1 MAHRHRTGD
10 VLILPRSA
18 IAAILVAALLFC
30 VLQESVR
37 AQESEDEES
46 PGATEIVVT
55 VTAPPLPALEPLES
69 EARLPEPLL
78 APDSLAE
85 LLLSFPGLTLSSY
98 SEEPR
103 QSSLQYR
110 GYTGSHLPLVVD
122 GAVVNP
128 SDLGRLPWGSV
139 PAAAVESARLLR
151 GPQAARYGSGAI
163 TGVLLIETSPRH
175 EEGYFQGSAGSF
187 GYLSAEAGA
196 TQQVG
201 QALVKAAGELYRQD
215 GQREN
220 SDSAGG
226 STLASVYRPGEDSPE
241 IEATLGYSQ
250 VTYGLPGSISP
261 EQFEQDPDKAGTP
274 DDRGESNRIHGTVD
288 LNWEVGTGELNLPI
302 YLEYRS
308 DRADFVSLGTTTDT
322 ETVTARLEP
331 GMLLFLSGQSARR
344 RDPELYG
351 GFAGEMVRLASTADT
366 GTTTEQTFLRPGL
379 GIYGGAMVP
388 VMDSWSLDFGARYDL
403 AFLEGSGA
411 IEESSTLQGLGGDA
425 ALRYEAGITESILQI
440 AAVYRLP
447 KIDEIASYQGFG
459 LSFNPDLGPENGLA
473 IDLGSRVAPAEAF
486 SLRAGL
492 FAIFL
497 RDEIAFSAESG
508 RNENIDSTRRLGGEA
523 DAEFRITDGLRV
535 GGGYSFVDARYASGD
550 DEGTPLPRVPR
561 HSVSSSVGWA
571 PTVWLELSADYRM
584 VGRYYD
590 EADDNSAARYRRD
603 ILDLSAA
610 FTLPTTS
617 VEWSLGL
624 AGENL
629 LDDRDPAIAFPGFGS
644 FPAALYPTPGR
655 RFRVSLGGSY

>member
-1 MAHRHRTGD
+1 M
-10 VLILPRSA
+10 PRSA
-18 IAAILVAALLFC
+18 SVAILVAALLLC
-30 VLQESVR
+30 VLSESVE
-37 AQESEDEES
+37 AQKPDNEES
-46 PGATEIVVT
+46 LGAAEIVVT
-55 VTAPPLPALEPLES
+55 VTAPPLSALGPLES
-69 EARLPEPLL
+69 EARLSEPLL

-85 LLLSFPGLTLSSY
+85 LVLAFPGLTLSSY

-103 QSSLQYR
+103 QASLQYR
-110 GYTGSHLPLVVD
+110 GYAGSHLPLVVD

-128 SDLGRLPWGSV
+128 PDLGRLPWGSV

-151 GPQAARYGSGAI
+151 GPQAVRYGSGAI

-175 EEGYFQGSAGSF
+175 EGGYFQGSAGSF
-187 GYLSAEAGA
+187 GYLSAEAGS
-196 TQQVG
+196 TLQVG
-201 QALVKAAGELYRQD
+201 QALVKAAGELHRQE

-226 STLASVYRPGEDSPE
+226 STLASVYRPGDGSPE

-250 VTYGLPGSISP
+250 VSYGLPGNISP

-274 DDRGESNRIHGTVD
+274 DDRGESNRIHGTTD
-288 LNWEVGTGELNLPI
+288 LRWEVGTGELTLPI
-302 YLEYRS
+302 YLEYRT
-308 DRADFVSLGTTTDT
+308 DRAEFASLSTTTNA

-331 GMLLFLSGQSARR
+331 GMLLYLSGRQTRG
-344 RDPELYG
+344 RDSELYG
-351 GFAGEMVRLASTADT
+351 GLAGEMVRLASTADT
-366 GTTTEQTFLRPGL
+366 GTTTEQTFLRPGF

-388 VMDSWSLDFGARYDL
+388 VLESWSLEVGARYDVAL
-403 AFLEGSGA
+403 LEGSGD

-425 ALRYEAGITESILQI
+425 ALRYEAGITESILQV

-473 IDLGSRVAPAEAF
+473 IDLGSRVAPAEAL

-497 RDEIAFSAESG
+497 RDEIAFSVESG

-523 DAEFRITDGLRV
+523 DAEVRITDGLRV

-561 HSVSSSVGWA
+561 HTVSSSVEWS
-571 PTVWLELSADYRM
+571 PTVRLKLSADYRM

-590 EADDNSAARYRRD
+590 EADTDSAARYRREL
-603 ILDLSAA
+603 LDLSAA
-610 FTLPTTS
+610 FTLPTTT
-617 VEWSLGL
+617 VDWSLGM
-624 AGENL
+624 AAENL

-644 FPAALYPTPGR
+644 SPAALYPTPGR